1 MGCGISKVH
10 DEIVIKGAGCIF
22 TNGKLILAGYQPYKK
37 VPVISGIGGSCNSGE
52 DYIDTAHRELLEELF
67 GFEGDL
73 TNLIMLVKNTVSSSK
88 YITDGPYINLVY
100 NFDDLSA
107 ILVLLNKQSA
117 HSKFYD
123 KFPQCIED
131 LLLKR
136 KLIQGAEIQ
145 HLILLPVIQNLP
157 IADEFIKDIRVL
169 VYKVN

>member
-1 MGCGISKVH
+1 MGCGNSKVR
-10 DEIVIKGAGCIF
+10 DEIVDKPVIKGAGCIF

-52 DYIDTAHRELLEELF
+52 HYVDTAHRELLEELF

-73 TNLIMLVKNTVSSSK
+73 TNLVMLVKNTVSSSK
-88 YITDGPYINLVY
+88 YITNGPYINLVY

-107 ILVLLNKQSA
+107 ILVLLNMQSTQ
-117 HSKFYD
+117 SKFYD

-136 KLIQGAEIQ
+136 KLILGAEIR
-145 HLILLPVIQNLP
+145 HLILLPVLQNLP
-157 IADEFIKDIRVL
+157 IADEFIKDITLL
-169 VYKVN
+169 V